1 MLSLTNARRCYLYRH
16 PTDMRKGFDGLS
28 GLVRKAMQQ
37 DPLSGDI
44 FLFIGKSG
52 RQIKLLLW
60 EGDGFSIYYKRLEW
74 GTYERL
80 AESDQNDTLS
90 LRPEE
95 VMRLLQGLSKQGDH
109 QRKRFSF
116 TAHKEENI
124 FKKNLLI

>member
-1 MLSLTNARRCYLYRH
+1 MLSLTNTRRCYLYRH
-16 PTDMRKGFDGLS
+16 ATDMRKGFDGLS

-60 EGDGFSIYYKRLEW
+60 EGDGFSIYYKRLEC

-80 AESDQNDTLS
+80 QGDDQNDTLS
-90 LRPEE
+90 LRPDE
-95 VMRLLQGLSKQGDH
+95 VMRLLQGFSVQGDR

-116 TAHKEENI
+116 TAHKEENV
-124 FKKNLLI
+124 FKKTVLI